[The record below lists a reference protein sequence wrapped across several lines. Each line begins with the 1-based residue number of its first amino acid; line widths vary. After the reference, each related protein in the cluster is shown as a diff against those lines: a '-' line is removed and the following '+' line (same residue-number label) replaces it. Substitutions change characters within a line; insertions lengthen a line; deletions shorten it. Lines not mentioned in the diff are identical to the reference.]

1 MSTVSHH
8 HPSSLPK
15 VQGQCP
21 TPYPPPHTTYQL
33 STCNTAHTVY
43 YVLDWCVELDWYMY
57 WAGVLDWYGQSSTYN
72 TPVQYI
78 QHTSPVHTTHQSSA
92 YNTPVQYIQHTSPVH
107 TTHQSSTYNTPFQYI
122 QHTSP
127 TQDGWVSSKIK
138 NGVAVSPENSVAVS
152 PENRKG
158 ILDWKT
164 CGFEIDASPFI
175 LYMYTTSVVL

>member
-1 MSTVSHH
+1 
-8 HPSSLPK
+8 
-15 VQGQCP
+15 
-21 TPYPPPHTTYQL
+21 
-33 STCNTAHTVY
+33 
-43 YVLDWCVELDWYMY
+43 MY
-57 WAGVLDWYGQSSTYN
+57 WAGVLDWYGQSST
-72 TPVQYI
+72 
-78 QHTSPVHTTHQSSA
+78 

-158 ILDWKT
+158 ILAWKT

-175 LYMYTTSVVL
+175 LYMYTTSMVL

>member
-1 MSTVSHH
+1 MLNWTGICTG
-8 HPSSLPK
+8 L
-15 VQGQCP
+15 
-21 TPYPPPHTTYQL
+21 
-33 STCNTAHTVY
+33 VY
-43 YVLDWCVELDWYMY
+43 WTGM
-57 WAGVLDWYGQSSTYN
+57 A
-72 TPVQYI
+72 
-78 QHTSPVHTTHQSSA
+78 SPVHTTHQSSA

-107 TTHQSSTYNTPFQYI
+107 TTYQSSAYNTPFQYI

-138 NGVAVSPENSVAVS
+138 NGVAVR

-158 ILDWKT
+158 ILAWKT